1 MRGKPG
7 GITVAYNIVVGVL
20 LFGPWGLLAV
30 MVLGAVS
37 LRAGCW
43 LRRHGWPSWAHDCG
57 APSRE

>member
-1 MRGKPG
+1 ML
-7 GITVAYNIVVGVL
+7 AYDIVIGVL

-37 LRAGCW
+37 LQTGCW

-57 APSRE
+57 ASPRA